1 MKKIFLLVTLK
12 ISGSFHGP
20 LSERMQPPL
29 STQVQVPPRN
39 SGNSL
44 MQQNKQIIS
53 STKRKPK
60 KKNQRKIH
68 SIRI

>member
-1 MKKIFLLVTLK
+1 MKKRFLLVTLK

-29 STQVQVPPRN
+29 SAQVQVPPRN

-44 MQQNKQIIS
+44 MNKTNKLFQVQ
-53 STKRKPK
+53 KGNPK
-60 KKNQRKIH
+60 K
-68 SIRI
+68 RIKEKFTQLE